1 MQVVQPADPTRRGL
15 TPKSATSGILS
26 LPSNDQTH
34 QPRLDDGSI
43 PRAKIS
49 PPQSSGSARDAEHS
63 LASARK
69 LDSHSQAIK
78 YPPGRKQHPQYRDDA
93 IPEEE
98 ERKPSQPL
106 SGSSDSM
113 GSGPF
118 CEKCKCKLSPAST
131 VCLYCQTAVPAS
143 GAVPPRTDSAPKIP
157 PRAKSK
163 LADAANP
170 VDHSQPTL
178 STGGPII
185 RATPQAAEEATKQYR
200 LSRIQETVAF
210 TPIPPLVEQPGALP
224 GAQPPPTSVNSA
236 TPLSNQPQQL
246 PPRDGTIDAAPPH
259 DGRGHGGRSE
269 AAAIGPGASEPGR
282 SSGGAAGTSERK
294 TVTGQSW
301 TEMQREKEEAWK
313 QKQLRDGVKP
323 EDMKLLSGEPAH
335 VARRQAQEPRRKI
348 EDPRRFKR
356 ECLVGD
362 PEQFANEEKEKRRM
376 EQMETDGATL
386 LFWVKVRQSGKI
398 KVFLLGVFEVRW

>member
-1 MQVVQPADPTRRGL
+1 MGPRSTSPSPQPELRRN
-15 TPKSATSGILS
+15 SATPLTNQSQQPPPRDGTIDAALS
-26 LPSNDQTH
+26 Q
-34 QPRLDDGSI
+34 DG
-43 PRAKIS
+43 REFL
-49 PPQSSGSARDAEHS
+49 QSSGDAEHS

-78 YPPGRKQHPQYRDDA
+78 YPPGRKPHPQYRDDA

-113 GSGPF
+113 GSGPV

-131 VCLYCQTAVPAS
+131 VCLYCQTPVPAS
-143 GAVPPRTDSAPKIP
+143 GAVPPHTDSAPKIP

-210 TPIPPLVEQPGALP
+210 TPIVEQPGALP

-259 DGRGHGGRSE
+259 DGRGHGGRTE
-269 AAAIGPGASEPGR
+269 AAAIGPGALEPGR
-282 SSGGAAGTSERK
+282 SSGGAAGMSERK

-335 VARRQAQEPRRKI
+335 VAQRQSQEPRRKI

-362 PEQFANEEKEKRRM
+362 PEQIANEEKEKRRM
-376 EQMETDGATL
+376 EQMEMDRAAL
-386 LFWVKVRQSGKI
+386 HFWVKVSRSGKI
-398 KVFLLGVFEVRW
+398 KVFLLGVLRLDGEDLLV